1 MIEANGWV
9 VAKHVCRARHAVPL
23 RNAFSWFV
31 YLAFGECIFF
41 VSFRSDAL
49 HGNLS
54 ALLLTAHA
62 LGDNIPGLITRI
74 SARRLV
80 GMNSKL
86 NSGAA
91 AILPILALA
100 ALGSLAAPAASA
112 QTTAFQCMATSGA
125 PGAPGT
131 PGGSQFTI
139 YVSQLLPMETKER
152 ATLTGAWT
160 IFVKANYHLD
170 AVTSSVCQPLGT
182 DSAMQQRIVVA
193 ELNAWQKKGL
203 NVVQVKWIPG
213 QAPKPADSAPAAAA
227 PPPAPSAPEPAANQ
241 GPQPRASYC
250 YSDEKKPTVYFSDAF
265 DTADLPSS
273 SAWSAAFA
281 KFLTQK
287 YAYKG
292 TVTCKDKDTIF
303 NVQGMI
309 RDQKDALQGKQTV
322 DTDWTYEPP
331 APGDSAPANAT
342 APAAAP
348 PPAPAKTHAS
358 H

>member
-1 MIEANGWV
+1 MN
-9 VAKHVCRARHAVPL
+9 AK
-23 RNAFSWFV
+23 
-31 YLAFGECIFF
+31 
-41 VSFRSDAL
+41 
-49 HGNLS
+49 LS
-54 ALLLTAHA
+54 L
-62 LGDNIPGLITRI
+62 
-74 SARRLV
+74 
-80 GMNSKL
+80 
-86 NSGAA
+86 GAA
-91 AILPILALA
+91 ALLFVA
-100 ALGSLAAPAASA
+100 ALEAPAASA

-125 PGAPGT
+125 PGAA
-131 PGGSQFTI
+131 GGSQFTI

-160 IFVKANYHLD
+160 VFVKANYHLD
-170 AVTSSVCQPLGT
+170 AVTSSNCQPLGT
-182 DSAMQQRIVVA
+182 DPAMQQRIVVA

-241 GPQPRASYC
+241 GPLPRASYC

-273 SAWSAAFA
+273 SAWSTAFA

-331 APGDSAPANAT
+331 APGDSAPADT
-342 APAAAP
+342 
-348 PPAPAKTHAS
+348 PAPAPPKKAAAQTAS

>member
-1 MIEANGWV
+1 
-9 VAKHVCRARHAVPL
+9 
-23 RNAFSWFV
+23 
-31 YLAFGECIFF
+31 
-41 VSFRSDAL
+41 
-49 HGNLS
+49 LS
-54 ALLLTAHA
+54 ALLLTPRIP
-62 LGDNIPGLITRI
+62 GDNISGLIRRI
-74 SARRLV
+74 RARRL
-80 GMNSKL
+80 GSMKTSF
-86 NSGAA
+86 AA

-100 ALGSLAAPAASA
+100 ALPAPVASA
-112 QTTAFQCMATSGA
+112 QTTAFQCMATSA
-125 PGAPGT
+125 AA
-131 PGGSQFTI
+131 GGSQLTI
-139 YVSQLLPMETKER
+139 YVSELIPMDTNER
-152 ATLTGAWT
+152 AALNGAWGV
-160 IFVKANYHLD
+160 FVKANYHLD
-170 AVTSSVCQPLGT
+170 TVSSSVCQPLGT
-182 DSAMQQRIVVA
+182 DSAMQQRVVA
-193 ELNAWQKKGL
+193 AEMNAWQKKGL

-213 QAPKPADSAPAAAA
+213 QAPKPADSAPAATAA
-227 PPPAPSAPEPAANQ
+227 PPAPSAPEPAANQ

-273 SAWSAAFA
+273 AAWSAAFA

-342 APAAAP
+342 APAAT
-348 PPAPAKTHAS
+348 PAPAPVKTHAS